1 VFRAVTAAPEGR
13 WLLLLLSLAFVLRAG
28 VAIGVDRQVRLAG
41 RMFLVEGDANG
52 YWELGR
58 KLAAGEDYAIHTPPR
73 YVLRTPGFPLLLAGC
88 ISVFG
93 ERVFPATLVL
103 ATVGTCCCGLVW
115 ALARPL
121 VGPRAA
127 LAAVALSAAAPL
139 QIGSS
144 VQVLSEGWFSLWL
157 LVSLLGLRPLL
168 QRPAGS
174 GETAKFSTEPRP
186 WFYMS
191 RGLLAGSATGAG
203 VLVRP
208 GWILWPAAAA
218 VCLLLAGRGGWRQRV
233 VAIAFLCL
241 GCWLV
246 LLPWAWRN
254 QQICGHWVHTSLWS
268 GPSLYDGLHPA
279 ATGASDMS
287 FFDREQLSLQ
297 MSEYEVNEAYKRR
310 AWDFVRSSPLRA
322 FQLALMKSGRFLSP
336 VLQAEGFSGG
346 MFSLLCLLWN
356 FGLLVLVLRGSW
368 IQTYSRNWS
377 LLLLLWLP
385 FLQFLLIHLVFVGSV
400 RYRLPVEF
408 PLLVLAGHSLADWFL
423 RDRTDAE
430 LAAARAAH

>member
-1 VFRAVTAAPEGR
+1 MFRVATTASERR
-13 WLLLLLSLAFVLRAG
+13 WLLLLLLLAFVLRAG
-28 VAIGVDRQVRLAG
+28 VAFGVDRQVSFAG

-58 KLAAGEDYAIHTPPR
+58 KLAAGEDYAIHMPPR
-73 YVLRTPGFPLLLAGC
+73 YILRTPGFPLLLAGC

-103 ATVGTCCCGLVW
+103 AGVGTCCCGLVW

-121 VGPRAA
+121 VGARAA
-127 LAAVALSAAAPL
+127 LAALALSAVAPL
-139 QIGSS
+139 QIGSC

-168 QRPAGS
+168 QGMVGC
-174 GETAKFSTEPRP
+174 GEPAKFSQEPRL
-186 WFYMS
+186 WFCL
-191 RGLLAGSATGAG
+191 RQGLLAGLATGAG

-208 GWILWPAAAA
+208 GWILWPVAAAL
-218 VCLLLAGRGGWRQRV
+218 CLLLAGRGGWRQRV
-233 VAIAFLCL
+233 VSIAFLCL

-246 LLPWAWRN
+246 LLPWAARN

-268 GPSLYDGLHPA
+268 GPSLYDGLHA
-279 ATGASDMS
+279 GATGASDMS

-297 MSEYEVNEAYKRR
+297 MSEFEVNEEYKRR
-310 AWDFVRSSPLRA
+310 AWEFVQSSPLRA
-322 FQLALMKSGRFLSP
+322 FQLAWVKSGRFLSP

-346 MFSLLCLLWN
+346 VFSVLCLLWHI
-356 FGLLVLVLRGSW
+356 GLLVLVLRGSW
-368 IQTYSRNWS
+368 MHACRKNWS

-385 FLQFLLIHLVFVGSV
+385 FLQFLLIHLVFVGSI

-408 PLLVLAGHSLADWFL
+408 PLLVLAGHCLADWFL
-423 RDRTDAE
+423 RDGTDAD
-430 LAAARAAH
+430 LAAARVAH